1 MKSFN
6 VGSDTKTFAL
16 EKKLPLLQC
25 VVVSNLKGIRVGK
38 KNTSL
43 DKKIVSVRIFR
54 LKDL

>member
-1 MKSFN
+1 M
-6 VGSDTKTFAL
+6 KTFAL

-25 VVVSNLKGIRVGK
+25 VVVSNLEGTRVGK